1 MVSSSHTRKSILL
14 VWLTM
19 LGWQVEVEHDGDML
33 VGVARH
39 CTADGS
45 TIRIGDCAPTVD
57 ELALRLF
64 EAAMRIVEARRN
76 RPRRSPVA
84 A

>member
-1 MVSSSHTRKSILL
+1 VSNSQNGKSILL

-19 LGWQVEVEHDGDML
+19 LGWQVEVEQDGDTL

-45 TIRIGDCAPTVD
+45 TVRIGGRAASID
-57 ELALRLF
+57 ELAFRLF
-64 EAAMRIVEARRN
+64 EAAMRIVETRRK
-76 RPRRSPVA
+76 RLRRSPVA